1 MKASGDNP
9 AGRVR
14 ETRGEC
20 VVRSR
25 DLCGESPVW
34 DAAAQCVYWTD
45 INGFA
50 IRRFVPATGEV
61 TSWKF
66 DAPVT
71 ALALTSI
78 DGWFLA
84 AVGGRL
90 LFWSALGD
98 RRVEFVAVERDW
110 PNHRLND
117 GAADV
122 AGNFW
127 VGSMPNNVA
136 ADGSE
141 VKAEGFTGSLY
152 RVTPGGEVSVRDTEF
167 GIANTVVWS
176 PNGATFYCGC
186 TIRDVIWAYDFVED
200 GASLDVRKRR
210 VFAEKAGAGLPDGSA
225 MDEEGFVWNCRWG
238 GKCILRISPAGEV
251 VERIEMPVSNVTNC
265 AFGGTDG
272 KTLFVTTASMGA
284 ESEELAG
291 NLFAMQV
298 PVQGTETGKFRISPE
313 WAARLA
319 RRA

>member
-1 MKASGDNP
+1 MKIA
-9 AGRVR
+9 
-14 ETRGEC
+14 EC
-20 VVRSR
+20 VVRQRS
-25 DLCGESPVW
+25 LCGESPLW
-34 DAAAQCVYWTD
+34 DARTQCVYWTD

-50 IRRFVPATGEV
+50 IRRLLPATGAV
-61 TSWKF
+61 KSWRF

-78 DGWFLA
+78 DGWLIA

-90 LFWSALGD
+90 LFWSADGD

-117 GAADV
+117 GAADA

-141 VKAEGFTGSLY
+141 KKADGFTGSLY
-152 RVTPGGEVSVRDTEF
+152 RVTPGGDVSVRDSGF
-167 GIANTVVWS
+167 GITNTIVWS
-176 PNGATFYCGC
+176 PDRATFYCAC
-186 TIRDVIWAYDFVED
+186 TIRNVIWAYDFVLD
-200 GASLDVRKRR
+200 GAKSEVKNRR
-210 VFAEKAGAGLPDGSA
+210 VYLEKIDAGLPDGSA

-238 GKCILRISPAGEV
+238 GNGILRIAPNGEI
-251 VERIEMPVSNVTNC
+251 VEKIPIPVSNVTHC
-265 AFGGTDG
+265 AFGGADR

-284 ESEELAG
+284 EREEMAG
-291 NLFAMQV
+291 CLFSVEV
-298 PVQGTETGKFRISPE
+298 PVRGTEVEKFRVSPE
-313 WAARLA
+313 WAARLS

>member
-1 MKASGDNP
+1 MKA
-9 AGRVR
+9 V
-14 ETRGEC
+14 EC
-20 VVRSR
+20 VVRLRS
-25 DLCGESPVW
+25 LCGESPLW
-34 DAAAQCVYWTD
+34 DASAQCVYWTD

-61 TSWKF
+61 KLWNF

-78 DGWFLA
+78 DGWLLA

-90 LFWSALGD
+90 LFWSADGD

-117 GAADV
+117 GAADA

-141 VKAEGFTGSLY
+141 VNAEGLTGSLY
-152 RVTPGGEVSVRDTEF
+152 RVTPSGEASVHDAEF

-176 PNGATFYCGC
+176 PNGETFYCGC
-186 TIRDVIWAYDFVED
+186 TVRNVIWAYDFVGD
-200 GASLDVRKRR
+200 GPRSDVRKRR
-210 VFAEKAGAGLPDGSA
+210 VFAEKAGDGLPDGSA

-238 GKCILRISPAGEV
+238 GKCILRISPAGKV
-251 VERIEMPVSNVTNC
+251 VETIEMPVSNVTNC
-265 AFGGTDG
+265 AFGGADG

-284 ESEELAG
+284 KLEEAAG
-291 NLFAMQV
+291 CLFAMQV
-298 PVQGTETGKFRISPE
+298 PVRGTETGKFRVSPE